1 MFNRERGFNGGGVVR
16 KGKPFLFLFQ
26 RVKKYYGRGGGFIKP
41 IVGTLGENVDF
52 SQHYSFKTKY
62 VTVLNRYPF

>member
-41 IVGTLGENVDF
+41 IVGTIGKM
-52 SQHYSFKTKY
+52 SIGGMSKQGMG
-62 VTVLNRYPF
+62 